1 MSAISRLTGF
11 ILLFSFATPGQERP
25 LALFTETLKPIL
37 ETPRRSLFLKSH
49 SRKEVTDLLCLQ
61 DSLSTAE
68 PIIPL
73 LRTFTPCGYRSPRG
87 QRPQHAPRGGRQDR
101 PDRRQPRD
109 TRNYENRSR
118 AIDDAFHAPLDSVQL
133 NSLIFFS
140 VHCTSPSETIRNQD
154 QGGPRF
160 RISGSLF

>member
-37 ETPRRSLFLKSH
+37 ETPRRSPFWKSH
-49 SRKEVTDLLCLQ
+49 SWKEVTDLLCLQ

-73 LRTFTPCGYRSPRG
+73 LRILRHVAIAALVVKDLSMHRVAVAKIVLTEDSRVKPEITKHVVGPLMMHFTHLLILYSPIVWFLLS
-87 QRPQHAPRGGRQDR
+87 A
-101 PDRRQPRD
+101 
-109 TRNYENRSR
+109 
-118 AIDDAFHAPLDSVQL
+118 
-133 NSLIFFS
+133 
-140 VHCTSPSETIRNQD
+140 
-154 QGGPRF
+154 
-160 RISGSLF
+160 